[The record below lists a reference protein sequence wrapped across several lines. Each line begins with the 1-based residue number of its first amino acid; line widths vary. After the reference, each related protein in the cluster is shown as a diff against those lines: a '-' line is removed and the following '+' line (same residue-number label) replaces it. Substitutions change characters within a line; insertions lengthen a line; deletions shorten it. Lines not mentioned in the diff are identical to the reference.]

1 MAKKKGKR
9 EDVFTFPEFNRGE
22 YRTKEVRDSK
32 VAIFAVFYAII
43 VALIC
48 YFIVRMTDVGGMIVF
63 LGLASPFGLIPI
75 LPYITDTSEF
85 ERKNWFGPLFMSFMA
100 WLGLF
105 ILLSNPPFNDIAKPK
120 FQQMEIYTGSDGQW
134 NITTEE
140 LREDTPFVL
149 LISVKDNWEIDN
161 VQISGSKSG
170 SGFMTYETM
179 SKLEAENQFG
189 ISADNMYYYYFDGTC
204 SVCDEKGGLSMNVY
218 TFTFKAVDEEGNSN
232 TKRYTFTIFPKEE

>member
-9 EDVFTFPEFNRGE
+9 EEAFTFPEFNRGE

-32 VAIFAVFYAII
+32 VALFAVFYAVL
-43 VALIC
+43 VAVIC
-48 YFIVRMTDVGGMIVF
+48 HFIVKMTDIGGMVVF
-63 LGLASPFGLIPI
+63 LGFAAPFGLIVI

-120 FQQMEIYTGSDGQW
+120 FQQMELYSEVDGEW
-134 NITTEE
+134 NTTLE
-140 LREDTPFVL
+140 LGADTPFVL
-149 LISVKDNWEIDN
+149 LISVKDNGEIDN

-170 SGFMTYETM
+170 SGFMSYEMMT
-179 SKLEAENQFG
+179 KLEDGNQFG
-189 ISADNMYYYYFDGTC
+189 ISADNMYYYHF
-204 SVCDEKGGLSMNVY
+204 ENGLSVDAY
-218 TFTFKAVDEEGNSN
+218 SFTFKAVDEDDNSN
-232 TKRYTFTIFPKEE
+232 TKRYSFVVG

>member
-9 EDVFTFPEFNRGE
+9 EEAFTFPEFNRGE

-32 VAIFAVFYAII
+32 VAIFAVFYAIV

-48 YFIVRMTDVGGMIVF
+48 YFIVRMTEIGGLVVF
-63 LGLASPFGLIPI
+63 LGLASHFGLILI

-85 ERKNWFGPLFMSFMA
+85 DRKNWFGPLFMSFMA

-120 FQQMEIYTGSDGQW
+120 FQQMELYTEADGEW
-134 NITTEE
+134 HITLE
-140 LREDTPFVL
+140 LGTDTPFVL

-161 VQISGSKSG
+161 VQISGSKGG
-170 SGFMTYETM
+170 SGFMSYEMMT
-179 SKLEAENQFG
+179 KLEAGNQFG
-189 ISADNMYYYYFDGTC
+189 IVADNMYYYHFED
-204 SVCDEKGGLSMNVY
+204 GLSVEAY
-218 TFTFKAVDEEGNSN
+218 SFTFKAVDEDENSN
-232 TKRYTFTIFPKEE
+232 TKRYSFVVG

>member
-9 EDVFTFPEFNRGE
+9 EEAFTFPEFNRGE

-32 VAIFAVFYAII
+32 VAIFAVFYAIV

-48 YFIVRMTDVGGMIVF
+48 YFIVRMTEIGGLVVF
-63 LGLASPFGLIPI
+63 LGLASPFGLILI

-120 FQQMEIYTGSDGQW
+120 FQQMELYTEADGEW
-134 NITTEE
+134 NTTLE
-140 LREDTPFVL
+140 LGTDTPFVL

-161 VQISGSKSG
+161 VQISGSKGG
-170 SGFMTYETM
+170 SGFMSYEMMT
-179 SKLEAENQFG
+179 KLEAGNQFG
-189 ISADNMYYYYFDGTC
+189 IVADNMYYYHFED
-204 SVCDEKGGLSMNVY
+204 GLSVEAY
-218 TFTFKAVDEEGNSN
+218 SFTFKAVDEDENSN
-232 TKRYTFTIFPKEE
+232 TKRYSFVVG

>member
-9 EDVFTFPEFNRGE
+9 EEAFTFPEFDRGE

-32 VAIFAVFYAII
+32 VAIFAVFYAVL
-43 VALIC
+43 VAVIC
-48 YFIVRMTDVGGMIVF
+48 HFIVKMTDVGGMIVF
-63 LGLASPFGLIPI
+63 LGLASPFGLILI

-120 FQQMEIYTGSDGQW
+120 FQQMELYTEADGEW
-134 NITTEE
+134 NTTLE
-140 LREDTPFVL
+140 LGTDTPFVL

-161 VQISGSKSG
+161 VQISGSKGG
-170 SGFMTYETM
+170 SGFMSYEMMT
-179 SKLEAENQFG
+179 KLEAGNQFG
-189 ISADNMYYYYFDGTC
+189 IVADNMYYYHFED
-204 SVCDEKGGLSMNVY
+204 GLSIEAY
-218 TFTFKAVDEEGNSN
+218 SFTFKAVDEDENSN
-232 TKRYTFTIFPKEE
+232 TKRYSFTVG

>member
-9 EDVFTFPEFNRGE
+9 EEAFTFPEFNRGE

-32 VAIFAVFYAII
+32 VALFAVFYAVL
-43 VALIC
+43 VAVIC
-48 YFIVRMTDVGGMIVF
+48 HFIVKMTDIGGMIVF
-63 LGLASPFGLIPI
+63 LGFAAPFGLIFI

-120 FQQMEIYTGSDGQW
+120 FQQMELYSEVDGEW
-134 NITTEE
+134 NTTLE
-140 LREDTPFVL
+140 LGADTPFVL

-170 SGFMTYETM
+170 SGFMSYETM
-179 SKLEAENQFG
+179 TKLEAGNQFG
-189 ISADNMYYYYFDGTC
+189 ISADNMYYYHF
-204 SVCDEKGGLSMNVY
+204 ENGLSVDVY
-218 TFTFKAVDEEGNSN
+218 SFTFKAVDEDDNSN
-232 TKRYTFTIFPKEE
+232 TKRYSFVVG

>member
-9 EDVFTFPEFNRGE
+9 EEAFTFPEFNRGE

-32 VAIFAVFYAII
+32 VAIFAVFYAIV

-48 YFIVRMTDVGGMIVF
+48 YFIVRMTDVGGMVVF
-63 LGLASPFGLIPI
+63 LGLASPFGLILI

-120 FQQMEIYTGSDGQW
+120 FQQMELYTEADGGW
-134 NITTEE
+134 NTTLE
-140 LREDTPFVL
+140 LGAGTPFVL

-161 VQISGSKSG
+161 VQVSGSKGG
-170 SGFMTYETM
+170 SGFMSYEMMT
-179 SKLEAENQFG
+179 KLEDGNQFG
-189 ISADNMYYYYFDGTC
+189 FQ
-204 SVCDEKGGLSMNVY
+204 L
-218 TFTFKAVDEEGNSN
+218 
-232 TKRYTFTIFPKEE
+232 TICTITTSRMV

>member
-9 EDVFTFPEFNRGE
+9 EEAFTFPEFNRGE

-32 VAIFAVFYAII
+32 VALFAVFYAVL
-43 VALIC
+43 VAVIC
-48 YFIVRMTDVGGMIVF
+48 HFIVKMTDIGGMVVF
-63 LGLASPFGLIPI
+63 LGFAAPFGLIFI

-120 FQQMEIYTGSDGQW
+120 FQQMELYSEVDGEW
-134 NITTEE
+134 NTTLE
-140 LREDTPFVL
+140 LGADTPFVL

-170 SGFMTYETM
+170 SGFMSYETM
-179 SKLEAENQFG
+179 TKLEAGNQFG
-189 ISADNMYYYYFDGTC
+189 ISADNMYYYHF
-204 SVCDEKGGLSMNVY
+204 ENGLSVDVY
-218 TFTFKAVDEEGNSN
+218 SFTFKAVDEDDNSN
-232 TKRYTFTIFPKEE
+232 TKRYSFVIG

>member
-9 EDVFTFPEFNRGE
+9 EEAFTFPEFNRGE

-32 VAIFAVFYAII
+32 VAIFAVFYAIV

-48 YFIVRMTDVGGMIVF
+48 YFIVRMTDVGGMVLF
-63 LGLASPFGLIPI
+63 LGLASPFGLILI

-120 FQQMEIYTGSDGQW
+120 FQQMELYTEAGGEW
-134 NITTEE
+134 NTTLE
-140 LREDTPFVL
+140 LGTDTPFVL

-161 VQISGSKSG
+161 VQISGSKGG
-170 SGFMTYETM
+170 SGFMSYEMMT
-179 SKLEAENQFG
+179 KLEAGNQFG
-189 ISADNMYYYYFDGTC
+189 IVADNMYYYHFED
-204 SVCDEKGGLSMNVY
+204 GLSVEAY
-218 TFTFKAVDEEGNSN
+218 SFTFKAVDEDENSN
-232 TKRYTFTIFPKEE
+232 TKRYSFVVG

>member
-9 EDVFTFPEFNRGE
+9 EEAFTFPEFNRGE

-32 VAIFAVFYAII
+32 VALFAVFYAVL
-43 VALIC
+43 VAVIC
-48 YFIVRMTDVGGMIVF
+48 HFIVKMTDIGGMVVF
-63 LGLASPFGLIPI
+63 LGFAAPFGLIFI

-120 FQQMEIYTGSDGQW
+120 FQQMELYSEVDGEW
-134 NITTEE
+134 NTTLE
-140 LREDTPFVL
+140 LGADMPFVL

-170 SGFMTYETM
+170 SGFMSYEMMT
-179 SKLEAENQFG
+179 KLEDGNQFG
-189 ISADNMYYYYFDGTC
+189 ISADNMYYYHF
-204 SVCDEKGGLSMNVY
+204 ENGLSVDAY
-218 TFTFKAVDEEGNSN
+218 SFTFKAVDEDDNSN
-232 TKRYTFTIFPKEE
+232 TKRYSFVIG

>member
-9 EDVFTFPEFNRGE
+9 EEAFTFPEFDRGE

-32 VAIFAVFYAII
+32 VAIFAVFYAIV

-48 YFIVRMTDVGGMIVF
+48 YFIVRMTEIGGLVVF
-63 LGLASPFGLIPI
+63 LGLASPFGLILI

-120 FQQMEIYTGSDGQW
+120 FQQMELYTEADGEW
-134 NITTEE
+134 NTTLE
-140 LREDTPFVL
+140 LGTDTPFVL

-161 VQISGSKSG
+161 VQISGSKGG
-170 SGFMTYETM
+170 SGFMSYEMMT
-179 SKLEAENQFG
+179 KLEAGNQFG
-189 ISADNMYYYYFDGTC
+189 IVADNMYYYHFED
-204 SVCDEKGGLSMNVY
+204 GLSVEAY
-218 TFTFKAVDEEGNSN
+218 SFTFKAVDEDENST
-232 TKRYTFTIFPKEE
+232 TKRYSFVVG

>member
-9 EDVFTFPEFNRGE
+9 EEAFTFPEFNRGE

-32 VAIFAVFYAII
+32 VALFAVFYAVL
-43 VALIC
+43 VAVIC
-48 YFIVRMTDVGGMIVF
+48 HFIVKMTDIGGMVVF
-63 LGLASPFGLIPI
+63 LGFAAPFGLLFI

-120 FQQMEIYTGSDGQW
+120 FQQMELYSEVDGEW
-134 NITTEE
+134 NTTLE
-140 LREDTPFVL
+140 LGADTPFVL

-170 SGFMTYETM
+170 SGFMSYETM
-179 SKLEAENQFG
+179 TKLEAGNQFG
-189 ISADNMYYYYFDGTC
+189 ISADNMYYYHF
-204 SVCDEKGGLSMNVY
+204 ENGLSVDVY
-218 TFTFKAVDEEGNSN
+218 SFTFKAVDEDDNSN
-232 TKRYTFTIFPKEE
+232 TKRYSFVVG

>member
-9 EDVFTFPEFNRGE
+9 EEAFTFPEFNRGE

-32 VAIFAVFYAII
+32 VAMFAIFYAIV

-48 YFIVRMTDVGGMIVF
+48 YFIVRMTEIGGLVVF
-63 LGLASPFGLIPI
+63 LGFAAPFGLILI

-85 ERKNWFGPLFMSFMA
+85 EKKNWFGPLFMSFLA

-120 FQQMEIYTGSDGQW
+120 FQQMELYTEVDGEW
-134 NITTEE
+134 NTTLE
-140 LREDTPFVL
+140 LGTDTPFVL

-161 VQISGSKSG
+161 VQVSGSKGG
-170 SGFMTYETM
+170 SGFMSYEMMT
-179 SKLEAENQFG
+179 KLEDGNQFG
-189 ISADNMYYYYFDGTC
+189 ITADNMYYYHFED
-204 SVCDEKGGLSMNVY
+204 GLSVGAY
-218 TFTFKAVDEEGNSN
+218 GFSFKAVDEEGNSN
-232 TKRYTFTIFPKEE
+232 TQRYSFVVV

>member
-9 EDVFTFPEFNRGE
+9 EEAFTFPEFNRGE

-32 VAIFAVFYAII
+32 VALFAVFYAVL
-43 VALIC
+43 VAAIC
-48 YFIVRMTDVGGMIVF
+48 HFIVKMTDIGGMIVF
-63 LGLASPFGLIPI
+63 LGFAAPFGLIFI

-120 FQQMEIYTGSDGQW
+120 FQQMELYSEVDGEW
-134 NITTEE
+134 NTTME
-140 LREDTPFVL
+140 LGADTPFVL

-170 SGFMTYETM
+170 SGFMSYETM
-179 SKLEAENQFG
+179 TKLEAGNQFG
-189 ISADNMYYYYFDGTC
+189 ISADNMYYYHF
-204 SVCDEKGGLSMNVY
+204 ENGLSVDVY
-218 TFTFKAVDEEGNSN
+218 SFTFKAVDEDDNSN
-232 TKRYTFTIFPKEE
+232 TKRYSFVVG

>member
-9 EDVFTFPEFNRGE
+9 EETFTFPEFDRSE
-22 YRTKEVRDSK
+22 YRTREIRDSK
-32 VAIFAVFYAII
+32 VALFAIFYAVII
-43 VALIC
+43 SVLC
-48 YFIVRMTDVGGMIVF
+48 YFIVRMTDFGGYVMF
-63 LGLASPFGLIPI
+63 LGFASPFGLIPI
-75 LPYITDTSEF
+75 LPKITDTSEF
-85 ERKNWFGPLFMSFMA
+85 ERKNWVGPMFMSFMA

-120 FQQMEIYTGSDGQW
+120 FQQMEIYTEVDGQW
-134 NITTEE
+134 NLTTGD

-170 SGFMTYETM
+170 SGFMTYELMT
-179 SKLEAENQFG
+179 KLEDDNQFG
-189 ISADNMYYYYFDGTC
+189 ISADNMYYYYFDDTC
-204 SVCDEKGGLSMNVY
+204 SVCDEKGGLSMNIY

-232 TKRYTFTIFPKEE
+232 TKRYTFPIVPQED

>member
-9 EDVFTFPEFNRGE
+9 EEAFTFPEFNRGE

-32 VAIFAVFYAII
+32 VALFAVSYAVL
-43 VALIC
+43 VAVIC
-48 YFIVRMTDVGGMIVF
+48 HFIVKMTDIGGMVVF
-63 LGLASPFGLIPI
+63 LGFAAPFGLIFI

-120 FQQMEIYTGSDGQW
+120 FQQMELYSEVDGEW
-134 NITTEE
+134 NTTLE
-140 LREDTPFVL
+140 LGADTPFVL

-170 SGFMTYETM
+170 SGFMSYETM
-179 SKLEAENQFG
+179 TKLEAGNQFG
-189 ISADNMYYYYFDGTC
+189 ISADNMYYYHF
-204 SVCDEKGGLSMNVY
+204 ENGLSVDAY
-218 TFTFKAVDEEGNSN
+218 SFTFKAVDEDDNSN
-232 TKRYTFTIFPKEE
+232 TKRYSFVVG

>member
-9 EDVFTFPEFNRGE
+9 EEAFTFPEFNRGE

-32 VAIFAVFYAII
+32 VALFAVFYAVL
-43 VALIC
+43 VAVIC
-48 YFIVRMTDVGGMIVF
+48 HFIVKMTDIGGMVVF
-63 LGLASPFGLIPI
+63 LGFAAPFGLIFI

-120 FQQMEIYTGSDGQW
+120 FQQMELYSEVDGEW
-134 NITTEE
+134 NTTLE
-140 LREDTPFVL
+140 LGADTPFVL

-170 SGFMTYETM
+170 SGFMSYEPMT
-179 SKLEAENQFG
+179 KLEAGNQFG
-189 ISADNMYYYYFDGTC
+189 ISADNMYYYHF
-204 SVCDEKGGLSMNVY
+204 ENGLSVDVY
-218 TFTFKAVDEEGNSN
+218 SFTFKAVDEDDNSN
-232 TKRYTFTIFPKEE
+232 TKRYSFVVG

>member
-9 EDVFTFPEFNRGE
+9 EETFTFPEFNRGE

-32 VAIFAVFYAII
+32 VAIFAVFYAIV

-48 YFIVRMTDVGGMIVF
+48 YFIVRLTVVGGMVVF
-63 LGLASPFGLIPI
+63 LGLASPFGLLLI

-120 FQQMEIYTGSDGQW
+120 FQQMELYTEADGEW
-134 NITTEE
+134 NTTLE
-140 LREDTPFVL
+140 LGTDTPFVL

-161 VQISGSKSG
+161 VQISGSKGG
-170 SGFMTYETM
+170 SGFMSYEMMT
-179 SKLEAENQFG
+179 KLEAGNQFG
-189 ISADNMYYYYFDGTC
+189 IVADNMYYYHFED
-204 SVCDEKGGLSMNVY
+204 GLSVEAY
-218 TFTFKAVDEEGNSN
+218 SFTFKAVDEDENSN
-232 TKRYTFTIFPKEE
+232 TKRYSFVVG

>member
-9 EDVFTFPEFNRGE
+9 EEAFTFPEFNRGE

-32 VAIFAVFYAII
+32 VALFAVFYAVL
-43 VALIC
+43 VAVIC
-48 YFIVRMTDVGGMIVF
+48 HFIVKMTDIGGMVVF
-63 LGLASPFGLIPI
+63 LGFAAPFGLIFI

-120 FQQMEIYTGSDGQW
+120 FQQMELYSEVDGEW
-134 NITTEE
+134 NTTLE
-140 LREDTPFVL
+140 LGADTPFVL
-149 LISVKDNWEIDN
+149 LISVKDNGEIDN

-170 SGFMTYETM
+170 SGFMSYEMMT
-179 SKLEAENQFG
+179 KLEDGNQFG
-189 ISADNMYYYYFDGTC
+189 ISADNMYYYHF
-204 SVCDEKGGLSMNVY
+204 ENGLSVDAY
-218 TFTFKAVDEEGNSN
+218 SFTFKAVDEDDNSN
-232 TKRYTFTIFPKEE
+232 TKRYSFVVG

>member
-1 MAKKKGKR
+1 MAKKKRKR
-9 EDVFTFPEFNRGE
+9 EEAFTFPEFNRGE

-32 VAIFAVFYAII
+32 VALFAVFYAVL
-43 VALIC
+43 VAVIC
-48 YFIVRMTDVGGMIVF
+48 HFIVKMTDIGGMVVF
-63 LGLASPFGLIPI
+63 LGFAAPFGLIFI

-120 FQQMEIYTGSDGQW
+120 FQQMELYSEVDGEW
-134 NITTEE
+134 NTTLE
-140 LREDTPFVL
+140 LGADTPFVL

-170 SGFMTYETM
+170 SGFMSYEMMT
-179 SKLEAENQFG
+179 KLEDGNQFG
-189 ISADNMYYYYFDGTC
+189 ISADNMYYYHF
-204 SVCDEKGGLSMNVY
+204 VNGLSVDAY
-218 TFTFKAVDEEGNSN
+218 SFTFKAVDEDDNSN
-232 TKRYTFTIFPKEE
+232 TKRYSFVVG

>member
-9 EDVFTFPEFNRGE
+9 EEAFTFPEFNRGE

-32 VAIFAVFYAII
+32 VALFAVFYAVL
-43 VALIC
+43 VAVIC
-48 YFIVRMTDVGGMIVF
+48 HFIVKMTDIGGMVVF
-63 LGLASPFGLIPI
+63 LGFAAPFGLIFI

-120 FQQMEIYTGSDGQW
+120 FQQMELYSEVDGEW
-134 NITTEE
+134 NTTLE
-140 LREDTPFVL
+140 LGADTPFVL

-170 SGFMTYETM
+170 SGFMSYEMMT
-179 SKLEAENQFG
+179 KLEDGNQFG
-189 ISADNMYYYYFDGTC
+189 ISADNMYYYHF
-204 SVCDEKGGLSMNVY
+204 ENGLSGDAY
-218 TFTFKAVDEEGNSN
+218 SFTFKAVDEDDNSN
-232 TKRYTFTIFPKEE
+232 TKRYSFVVA